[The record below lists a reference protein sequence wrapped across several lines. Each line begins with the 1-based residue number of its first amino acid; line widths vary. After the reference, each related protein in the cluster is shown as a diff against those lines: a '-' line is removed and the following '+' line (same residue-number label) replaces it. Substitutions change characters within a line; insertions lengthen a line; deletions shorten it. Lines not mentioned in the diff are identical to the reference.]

1 MLKVLFV
8 CVGNSG
14 RSQMAEAFFN
24 HMSKGKPLAFSAGT
38 MPSDRVDPM
47 VIEVMK
53 ELDID
58 ISGKKPK
65 QLTAEMLKSSK
76 KVITMGCSTEDVCP
90 ATLVTTEDWGL
101 PDPKGKSKEEIRKI
115 RDEIKSRVT
124 RLLEEIV

>member
-1 MLKVLFV
+1 
-8 CVGNSG
+8 
-14 RSQMAEAFFN
+14 
-24 HMSKGKPLAFSAGT
+24 MSKGKPPAFSAGT
-38 MPSDRVDPM
+38 MPSDRVDPV

-65 QLTAEMLKSSK
+65 QLTAGMLKDSG
-76 KVITMGCSTEDVCP
+76 KVVTMGCSTEDVCP

-101 PDPKGKSKEEIRKI
+101 PDPKVKSKEEIRKI

-124 RLLEEIV
+124 RLLKEIV

>member
-1 MLKVLFV
+1 MNKVLFV

-24 HMSKGKPLAFSAGT
+24 HMSRGNTIAFSAGT
-38 MPSDRVDPM
+38 MPSERVDPV

-58 ISGKKPK
+58 LSGKKPK
-65 QLTAEMLKSSK
+65 QLTAEMLKDSE
-76 KVITMGCSTEDVCP
+76 KVITMGCSMEGICP
-90 ATLVTTEDWGL
+90 ATLAETEDWGL

-115 RDEIKSRVT
+115 RDEIKSRVSN
-124 RLLEEIV
+124 LLKGIT